1 MLSRKRSRDRSPEK
15 NNYQPAITANVIDV
29 NCQSKIFVE
38 SSISSTLAS
47 NVVTGN
53 DITQREDHVIY
64 SREMIEEKS
73 SFHSNGTG
81 IAKLVLPHLVP
92 AVVSAAKFAGR
103 DRYTPLEKTE
113 SCDKAIIS
121 VFGVSR

>member
-15 NNYQPAITANVIDV
+15 TNCQPAITANVIDV
-29 NCQSKIFVE
+29 NCRSKTFVE
-38 SSISSTLAS
+38 SPASYPLAS
-47 NVVTGN
+47 NMITVD

-64 SREMIEEKS
+64 SHEMIEEKS
-73 SFHSNGTG
+73 SFNSNGTG
-81 IAKLVLPHLVP
+81 VAKLVLPHLVP

-103 DRYTPLEKTE
+103 DRYIPLEKTE